1 MNAIRSSGY
10 QPGQTNV
17 PRPVGQDDEE
27 EADPAK
33 KLKYDDNNKSDGDEN
48 VVSDDEDAVSTG
60 TGGSKKRKSNP
71 LESRRSAKK
80 QDKKE
85 SKDSPAGTYMY
96 ISQCNIDRDTNTTQN
111 SSMIYTILNVNNT
124 KYIEIVMV

>member
-1 MNAIRSSGY
+1 MSAIRASGH
-10 QPGQTNV
+10 QPGQTTV
-17 PRPVGQDDEE
+17 PRPVGHDDEE

-33 KLKYDDNNKSDGDEN
+33 KLKYDESNKSDNDDD

-60 TGGSKKRKSNP
+60 TGGSKKRKANP

-80 QDKKE
+80 NDKKQ
-85 SKDSPAGTYMY
+85 SRDSPAGTYMY
-96 ISQCNIDRDTNTTQN
+96 ISQRNIDRDTNTTQK
-111 SSMIYTILNVNNT
+111 SCMIYTILNVNNM

>member
-1 MNAIRSSGY
+1 MCAGSSSILTTIRSTGY
-10 QPGQTNV
+10 QPGQTTV
-17 PRPVGQDDEE
+17 SRPVGQDDEG

-33 KLKYDDNNKSDGDEN
+33 KLKYDDNNKSDGDED

-60 TGGSKKRKSNP
+60 TGGSKKRKANP

-80 QDKKE
+80 NDKKQ

-96 ISQCNIDRDTNTTQN
+96 IPQRNIDRDTNTTQ
-111 SSMIYTILNVNNT
+111 
-124 KYIEIVMV
+124 